1 MIYLLDS
8 SVCVPIFNKDLKLAE
23 RVNQASI
30 SATIAIPAV
39 VVGELSFGACK
50 STASAT
56 ALSRLAHLTERFETI
71 PFNYAAV
78 DYYGSIRADLFSKG
92 TPIGPN
98 DFLIAATA
106 LARNAT
112 LVTRNVREFSRVPAL
127 RWVEW

>member
-8 SVCVPIFNKDLKLAE
+8 SVCVPILNKDLKLAE
-23 RVNQASI
+23 RLNQISI
-30 SATIAIPAV
+30 SASIAIPAV
-39 VVGELSFGACK
+39 VVCELSYGACK

-56 ALSRLAHLTERFETI
+56 ALSRLAYLTERFETI
-71 PFNYAAV
+71 PFDYAAAH
-78 DYYGSIRADLFSKG
+78 YYGSIRAYLFSNG

-106 LARNAT
+106 LARNAI
-112 LVTRNVREFSRVPAL
+112 LVTRNVREFSRVPGL